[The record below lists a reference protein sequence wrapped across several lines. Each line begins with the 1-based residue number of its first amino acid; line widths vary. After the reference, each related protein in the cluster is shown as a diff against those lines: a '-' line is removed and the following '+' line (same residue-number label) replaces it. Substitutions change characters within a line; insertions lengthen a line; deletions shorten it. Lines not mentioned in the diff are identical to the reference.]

1 MGLGGTLMENKLT
14 KEEVLHVAKLA
25 RIKIDEDEI
34 LKYQIELKKLL
45 DDVDKIKDV
54 ENYDTDKLIAPWQK
68 DAILREDVE
77 NEMLDAKE
85 VLKNAP
91 KHSGNYIEVPIVI
104 SEEG

>member
-1 MGLGGTLMENKLT
+1 MENKLT

-85 VLKNAP
+85 VLKNDP

>member
-1 MGLGGTLMENKLT
+1 MENKLT

-68 DAILREDVE
+68 AAILREDVE

>member
-1 MGLGGTLMENKLT
+1 MENKLT

-25 RIKIDEDEI
+25 RIKIDKDEI

>member
-1 MGLGGTLMENKLT
+1 MENKLT

-104 SEEG
+104 SEEV